1 VLISLGYLLILSPRI
16 SNDPEL
22 HHKVAGVLVE
32 SNGAKN
38 TLPGQYQHVLFFP
51 LCMLHFASSS
61 LKECAVMIV

>member
-1 VLISLGYLLILSPRI
+1 VLISLGFLLILSPRI

-38 TLPGQYQHVLFFP
+38 TLPGQ
-51 LCMLHFASSS
+51 
-61 LKECAVMIV
+61 